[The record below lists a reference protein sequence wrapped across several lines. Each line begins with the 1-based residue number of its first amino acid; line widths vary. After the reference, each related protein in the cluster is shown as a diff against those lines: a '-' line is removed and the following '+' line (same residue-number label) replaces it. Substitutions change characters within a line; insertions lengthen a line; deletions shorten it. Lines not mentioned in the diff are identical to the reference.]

1 MLGTH
6 FLHNNQLLP
15 ITQANLPL
23 DNIEFSYG
31 FGVYE
36 TLRVRNTQAVFIHE
50 HIERLFYSAQII
62 GIEHTFDTQY
72 VFNAVNQLLQKNN
85 IEVANLKVLLIGGR
99 TKQDATLYAFLL
111 APKFL
116 EKKEYREGISV
127 ITFEHERFLP
137 QAKTLNMLPSY
148 IAYQKAHAA
157 AAFDALL
164 IDRHQN
170 ITEGTRTNF
179 FALKEKTLF
188 TPPLAQV
195 LDGITRRHVIACA
208 LQNGYM
214 LKEEIIPLKN
224 IFDYDGAFL
233 TNTSGGIIPIRT
245 IDGQSFSQICD
256 TLKNLQTVFEE
267 FRSEQNI
274 S

>member
-6 FLHNNQLLP
+6 FSHNDQLLP
-15 ITQANLPL
+15 VDEANIPI
-23 DNIEFSYG
+23 DHIEFSYG

-36 TLRVRNTQAVFIHE
+36 TVRVRNQTAVFLSE
-50 HIERLFYSAQII
+50 HSQRLFYSAQVI
-62 GIEHTFDTQY
+62 GLEHTFDTEY
-72 VFNAVNQLLQKNN
+72 VFNAINSLLEKNN
-85 IEVANLKVLLIGGR
+85 IEVANVKILLIGG
-99 TKQDATLYAFLL
+99 KINKDAQLYAFLL
-111 APKFL
+111 SPKFL

-148 IAYQKAHAA
+148 IAYKKATVIGT
-157 AAFDALL
+157 FDAIF
-164 IDRHQN
+164 IDRNGN

-188 TPPLAQV
+188 TPPLKDV

-208 LQNGYM
+208 LQNGYT
-214 LKEEIIPLKN
+214 LTEKEIPLKD
-224 IFDYDGAFL
+224 IFTYDGAFL

-245 IDGQSFSQICD
+245 IDKQSFPEITPAIQNLKKLFSSQI
-256 TLKNLQTVFEE
+256 
-267 FRSEQNI
+267 S
-274 S
+274 